1 MKDASPKTIFL
12 SEYRPFGYIV
22 DDVDLTF
29 RLSARAT
36 RVVSKISFTPNA
48 DFPGEFFLHGQE
60 VKLIWAK
67 IDGVDVTPVVTDDG
81 LTCDVPDAPFVW
93 EAEVEIPPLRGFICP
108 TACIAPSAR
117 PRGFARSHSTP
128 TALM

>member
-1 MKDASPKTIFL
+1 MKDASPQTMFL
-12 SEYRPFGYIV
+12 SEYRPFGHIV
-22 DDVDLTF
+22 DDVHLTF

-67 IDGVDVTPVVTDDG
+67 IDGVD
-81 LTCDVPDAPFVW
+81 A
-93 EAEVEIPPLRGFICP
+93 
-108 TACIAPSAR
+108 
-117 PRGFARSHSTP
+117 ARSSMLKINGKDDRP
-128 TALM
+128 IRIVV